1 MIMNIVDKAKKYA
14 INSHRETNHFYD
26 EHPYEYHLQ
35 MVVDTA
41 EKFKFLIPKD
51 EQDNVVAACWVHDVI
66 EDCRQSYND
75 VVKATNQAVA
85 DLAYAVTTEKGKS
98 RQERANEKY
107 YNGIKE
113 TPYATYIKVC
123 DRIANIKH
131 SKSMQ
136 SRMFQVYSNENEG
149 FKSKLWDNKYSKLFE
164 YMDSLFTEKKQ

>member
-1 MIMNIVDKAKKYA
+1 MNIVDKAKKYA
-14 INSHRETNHFYD
+14 IACHSETNHFYD

-35 MVVDTA
+35 MVVDVA
-41 EKFKFLIPKD
+41 EKFKFLIPEDK
-51 EQDNVVAACWVHDVI
+51 QDNVVAACWVHDVI

-75 VVKATNQAVA
+75 VAKATSQDVA

-98 RQERANEKY
+98 RKERANEKY

-113 TPYATYIKVC
+113 TPFATFIKVC

-136 SRMFQVYSNENEG
+136 SRMFQVYSKENEG
-149 FKSKLWDNKYSKLFE
+149 FKTKLWDTKYLQLFDYMDKLFVE
-164 YMDSLFTEKKQ
+164 NN